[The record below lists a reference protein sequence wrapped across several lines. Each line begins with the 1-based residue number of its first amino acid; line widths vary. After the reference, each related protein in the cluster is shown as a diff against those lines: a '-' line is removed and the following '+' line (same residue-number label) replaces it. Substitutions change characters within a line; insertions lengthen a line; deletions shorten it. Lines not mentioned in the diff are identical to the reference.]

1 LNIKINIILKKNP
14 ASMRIQTIF
23 LFTLLSFCSS
33 LAFNQQSTTFKTILT
48 KAGNEN
54 KNIWMYVQSKS
65 CQLCNALAKT
75 ALNSDE
81 SIQYIL
87 KNEYVFYTTATIPSE
102 IQPDTSVYYFPETF
116 FGMIITDTKGN
127 ILAVDA
133 DARNHPNYYTNFSY
147 SIKNKEMHGGSL
159 LHQQL
164 QAYNLNN
171 KNFYNAYNLLKTLLD
186 YNIEPGNALLNRI
199 AETIP
204 ADSIHSTTFIQTLAK
219 AAPTV
224 SSTLFKY
231 LRKDTR
237 LFSESWYQLPLSLR
251 MTINSRIL
259 TKSLNRA
266 IADTNFVYAV
276 EAAQFIANT
285 YTNKDEGNQQFDAA
299 LLQYY
304 YGIGD
309 TTQFI
314 QKALRYYDRYFPA
327 TLIDS
332 VHTAD
337 SIYAANNNDAFMKQ
351 LKKMNIQNPTG
362 NGNYFIKRTTIISPN
377 GTRIAGELHKGAKQL
392 YEMTNEVTYLN
403 KALEWNSKSIRANL
417 NADNANTQ
425 ARILYKLGNYKEAIQ
440 WQKTAIN
447 EVKKKNLDT
456 EWFEQNPE
464 KLQSS
469 KS

>member
-1 LNIKINIILKKNP
+1 
-14 ASMRIQTIF
+14 MRIQTIF

-33 LAFNQQSTTFKTILT
+33 LAFNQQSNTFKTILT

-54 KNIWMYVQSKS
+54 KNIWMYVQSNN

-87 KNEYVFYTTATIPSE
+87 KNEYIFYTTATIPSE

-133 DARNHPNYYTNFSY
+133 NARNHPNYYTNFSY
-147 SIKNKEMHGGSL
+147 NIKNKVMHGGSL
-159 LHQQL
+159 LQQQL
-164 QAYNLNN
+164 EAYNLNN
-171 KNFYNAYNLLKTLLD
+171 KNFYNSYNLLKTILD
-186 YNIEPGNALLNRI
+186 YNMEPGNSLLNNI
-199 AETIP
+199 VENIP
-204 ADSIHSTTFIQTLAK
+204 PDSVHSTTFIQTLAK

-224 SSTLFKY
+224 SSPLFKF
-231 LRKDTR
+231 LRKDAQ

-259 TKSLNRA
+259 TKSLNSA

-276 EAAQFIANT
+276 EAAQFIATT
-285 YTNKDEGNQQFDAA
+285 YNNKYEGNQQFDAA
-299 LLQYY
+299 MLQYY

-309 TTQFI
+309 TTQYI
-314 QKALRYYDRYFPA
+314 QKALNYYDRYFPT

-332 VHTAD
+332 VHKAD
-337 SIYAANNNDAFMKQ
+337 SIYAANNNEALMKQ
-351 LKKMNIQNPTG
+351 IKKMDIRNATE

-377 GTRIAGELHKGAKQL
+377 GTRIASELHKGAKQL
-392 YEMTNEVTYLN
+392 YEITNNVTYLN
-403 KALEWNSKSIRANL
+403 KALEWNSKSIQANL

-425 ARILYKLGNYKEAIQ
+425 AKILYKLGKNKEAIQ
-440 WQKTAIN
+440 WEKTAIN
-447 EVKKKNLDT
+447 EVKKKNLDS
-456 EWFEQNPE
+456 EWFEQSPE
-464 KLQSS
+464 KSQSS